1 MRVPAWA
8 FLWSS
13 QISKAYIYI
22 YTLYIFNLGTHSE
35 HTRFI
40 SVHKSAQ
47 KTNMCGAHTLF
58 YIVYMYIYMCAV
70 WCISPDHISYLAWQ
84 ACQYLNDALTTQ
96 DKLPTQRE
104 VETLFESL
112 LRLSQP
118 PSQLYFAL
126 FFSFFFPLFSP
137 FSYFPLSISVCSLA
151 IKNPFA
157 FSLSQDISF
166 LACHLACS

>member
-1 MRVPAWA
+1 
-8 FLWSS
+8 
-13 QISKAYIYI
+13 
-22 YTLYIFNLGTHSE
+22 
-35 HTRFI
+35 
-40 SVHKSAQ
+40 
-47 KTNMCGAHTLF
+47 
-58 YIVYMYIYMCAV
+58 MCAV

-126 FFSFFFPLFSP
+126 FFSFFFPLFHP
-137 FSYFPLSISVCSLA
+137 SLT
-151 IKNPFA
+151 
-157 FSLSQDISF
+157 SLSLSLSVPSQLQTHSHS
-166 LACHLACS
+166 ACRKTFHFWLVTWHAASAAALTWRRHENIYYIYYIYKLYILYVCLFWTSASNNYQK

>member
-1 MRVPAWA
+1 
-8 FLWSS
+8 
-13 QISKAYIYI
+13 
-22 YTLYIFNLGTHSE
+22 
-35 HTRFI
+35 
-40 SVHKSAQ
+40 
-47 KTNMCGAHTLF
+47 
-58 YIVYMYIYMCAV
+58 MCAV

-126 FFSFFFPLFSP
+126 FFFPLLSCLFYSP
-137 FSYFPLSISVCSLA
+137 LYLSLFPRNYKPIRIQLVARDFIFGLSLGMQLAPPPSLEGDTKIYIIYTIYLYYIYYMYVHVELQLYA
-151 IKNPFA
+151 SNNYQK
-157 FSLSQDISF
+157 
-166 LACHLACS
+166 